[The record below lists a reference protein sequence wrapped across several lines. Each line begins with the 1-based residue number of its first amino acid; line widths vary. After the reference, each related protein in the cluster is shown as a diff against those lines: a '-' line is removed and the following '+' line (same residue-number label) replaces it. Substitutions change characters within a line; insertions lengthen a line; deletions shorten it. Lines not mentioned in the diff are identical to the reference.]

1 VVVSNFSAKLLTSS
15 FVMEPILRSLCEPFA
30 PAATLPIVGGGGVEF
45 AFEVVDARAAAV
57 PSSSLLMRGDRSAS
71 ASISPCARADACG
84 NMDCNMDCAFAL
96 LLRKSAMASA
106 PSWDMLF
113 LYNFSTATCTSFCE
127 RVVNNRRTCSL
138 PSPLLLK
145 SISPQQFCNTLGP
158 CSSRHPSKRL

>member
-71 ASISPCARADACG
+71 ASISPCARTVACG
-84 NMDCNMDCAFAL
+84 NMDCNVEATEDAPVVEDSASG
-96 LLRKSAMASA
+96 LRSWASTLWPLA
-106 PSWDMLF
+106 DPRRSVGSCESKPF
-113 LYNFSTATCTSFCE
+113 NFRILASSVEGCT
-127 RVVNNRRTCSL
+127 V
-138 PSPLLLK
+138 PLV
-145 SISPQQFCNTLGP
+145 
-158 CSSRHPSKRL
+158 R